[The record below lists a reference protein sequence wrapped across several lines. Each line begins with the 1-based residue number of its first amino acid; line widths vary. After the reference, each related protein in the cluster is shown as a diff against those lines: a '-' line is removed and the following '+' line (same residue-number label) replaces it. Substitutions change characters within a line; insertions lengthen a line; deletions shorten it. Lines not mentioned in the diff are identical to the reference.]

1 MYGTW
6 PNKNRISLYKTFPLL
21 ILFSKCLHI
30 LFYEHLIFLKH
41 GSFIHFSPW
50 NLSIYRIIIGLE
62 TFLPVILSVQQHCRL
77 SQETLQFFT
86 IVRLNMYL
94 QKTGRTTLYRSTFP
108 ISMKNYKYVLN
119 YITYELRSQPKV
131 L

>member
-1 MYGTW
+1 
-6 PNKNRISLYKTFPLL
+6 
-21 ILFSKCLHI
+21 
-30 LFYEHLIFLKH
+30 
-41 GSFIHFSPW
+41 
-50 NLSIYRIIIGLE
+50 
-62 TFLPVILSVQQHCRL
+62 
-77 SQETLQFFT
+77 
-86 IVRLNMYL
+86 MYL